1 MDNTKSFNDDYF
13 IKNAILCW
21 LHHYPNHRWTPV
33 YEELSL
39 RDRYVT
45 NEEEVQLPGA
55 NSLRSSTAVKKRPA
69 RTRVQ
74 GRSKAT
80 KSEV

>member
-21 LHHYPNHRWTPV
+21 LHHYPNHRWTPI

-39 RDRYVT
+39 RDEYVT
-45 NEEEVQLPGA
+45 NEEEVQLP
-55 NSLRSSTAVKKRPA
+55 AVKKRPA

-80 KSEV
+80 KSEA

>member
-1 MDNTKSFNDDYF
+1 MQSDKKFDDNYF

-39 RDRYVT
+39 RDDFVT
-45 NEEEVQLPGA
+45 NQEEVELPV
-55 NSLRSSTAVKKRPA
+55 VKKRPT

-80 KSEV
+80 KSEA

>member
-1 MDNTKSFNDDYF
+1 MQSDKKFDDNYF

-39 RDRYVT
+39 RDDFVT
-45 NEEEVQLPGA
+45 NQEEVELPV
-55 NSLRSSTAVKKRPA
+55 VKKRPA

-80 KSEV
+80 KSEA

>member
-1 MDNTKSFNDDYF
+1 MQSDKKFDDNYF

-39 RDRYVT
+39 RDEYVT
-45 NEEEVQLPGA
+45 NEEEVQLP
-55 NSLRSSTAVKKRPA
+55 AVKKRPA

-74 GRSKAT
+74 GRSKST
-80 KSEV
+80 KSEA

>member
-1 MDNTKSFNDDYF
+1 MQSDKKFDDNYF

-21 LHHYPNHRWTPV
+21 LHHYPNHRWTPI

-39 RDRYVT
+39 RDDFVT
-45 NEEEVQLPGA
+45 NQEEVELPV
-55 NSLRSSTAVKKRPA
+55 VKKRPA

-80 KSEV
+80 KSEA